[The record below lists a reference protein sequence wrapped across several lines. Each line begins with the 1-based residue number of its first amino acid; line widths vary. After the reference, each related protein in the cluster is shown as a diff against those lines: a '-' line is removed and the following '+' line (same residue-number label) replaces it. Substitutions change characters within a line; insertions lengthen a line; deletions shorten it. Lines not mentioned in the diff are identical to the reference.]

1 MAYVEFSDGIYKE
14 IKVTKDGKL
23 ELNKGMLDM
32 WASVDPKEIPVF
44 IKGEATLDRENSDLY
59 IRPFGGNFYTAGF
72 VCKKRSSSLGPYIEC
87 KVKVVKD

>member
-23 ELNKGMLDM
+23 EMSKGIFEL
-32 WASVDPKEIPVF
+32 SSLVDTKEIPVF
-44 IKGEATLDRENSDLY
+44 IKGEATLDRENGDLY

-87 KVKVVKD
+87 EVKVAKD